1 MAEMFGNVA
10 ASHGALSEGG
20 TASAGM
26 SFPIIVH
33 SDTGPPASFPLSPVF
48 LCQVGMWSS
57 HLLAEK

>member
-26 SFPIIVH
+26 SFPIIVP
-33 SDTGPPASFPLSPVF
+33 SDTGPPASFPLSPVSYVRSV
-48 LCQVGMWSS
+48 CDQ
-57 HLLAEK
+57 AIY